1 MSNSLTREQRMWRYR
16 IFAVTW
22 LAYAGFYLC
31 RKNFSVCM
39 PLLVEDMGYTK
50 DDFALVISLYSLMYA
65 LGQFYNGVL
74 SDRFGPRLIVT
85 IGHIIAAICS
95 VVMGFGHV
103 YAIFLVM
110 YTLNGVGQSTGWS
123 GTVKNMATWFR
134 HRERGVVMGFWCTC
148 YVIGGFI
155 ATNLATWAATNKL
168 LFPELGWRRGFW
180 IPAIALAI
188 VTTIYA
194 TFTRNKPSDA
204 GLPDFPEDDETTG
217 DVPSPTDGESPDF
230 WPIFREVFSKP
241 VVWLTGATY
250 FLVKTTRY
258 VFIFWLPLYMT
269 ESLGYGAG
277 EAGYTSSV
285 YELVGFTGVIAAG
298 IISDKLFNSRRF
310 PITSLMLFGLAGACL
325 IHPYLSST
333 GALGNA
339 IGIGLIG
346 IMTFGPDAMMS
357 GPAAQDMGSQRGAA
371 MATGIINGMGSFGQI
386 LSPWLVTLITKTSL
400 GWNGLFYVFVVFAL
414 ISGTSMATLWN
425 YGGNGKTASA

>member
-1 MSNSLTREQRMWRYR
+1 MSDTLTHEQKMWRRR

-39 PLLVEDMGYTK
+39 PMLADDLGYTK
-50 DDFALVISLYSLMYA
+50 GDFAIIISLYSLMYA

-74 SDRFGPRLIVT
+74 SDRFGPRRIVT
-85 IGHIIAAICS
+85 IGHVIALICS
-95 VVMGFGHV
+95 IVMGFGHV
-103 YAIFLVM
+103 YAIFFIF
-110 YTLNGVGQSTGWS
+110 YILNGVGQSTGWS

-134 HRERGVVMGFWCTC
+134 QKERGVVMGFWCTC
-148 YVIGGFI
+148 YVLGGFI
-155 ATNLATWAATNKL
+155 ATNLATFAATNEL

-180 IPAIALAI
+180 VPAIALTI
-188 VTTIYA
+188 VSIIYS

-204 GLPDFPEDDETTG
+204 GLPDFPEE
-217 DVPSPTDGESPDF
+217 DGPESGQPADAAGQPDF
-230 WPIFREVFSKP
+230 WAVFKYVFSKR
-241 VVWLTGATY
+241 VVWLTGCTY
-250 FLVKTTRY
+250 FLVKLTRY
-258 VFIFWLPLYMT
+258 VFIFWLPFYMT
-269 ESLGYGAG
+269 EALGYGDG

-285 YELVGFTGVIAAG
+285 YELVGFLGVIFAG
-298 IISDKLFNSRRF
+298 VMSDKVFGSRRF
-310 PITSLMLFGLAGACL
+310 PITSIMLFGLAGACL
-325 IHPYLSST
+325 IHPTLSGL

-386 LSPWLVTLITKTSL
+386 LSPLLVAYVADSKY
-400 GWNGLFYVFVVFAL
+400 GWNGLFYIFVVFAL
-414 ISGTSMATLWN
+414 IAGTSMATLWN
-425 YGGNGKTASA
+425 YGGQPKESA